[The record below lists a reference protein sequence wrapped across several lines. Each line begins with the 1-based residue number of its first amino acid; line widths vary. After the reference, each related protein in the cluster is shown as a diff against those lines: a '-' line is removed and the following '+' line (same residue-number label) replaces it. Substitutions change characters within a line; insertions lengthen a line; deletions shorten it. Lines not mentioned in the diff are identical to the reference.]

1 MVASHSHIQPDGPRD
16 GDYQSS
22 GREGFMTLH
31 EISRRT
37 HVQHSGVKLVGV
49 LLLAGVMIEMVALI
63 VGIALGV
70 SAGDYFS
77 ETKATRDAA
86 ASGSGLLSQIGT
98 ISAVQGWLEPLKF
111 LGLAMMFAGIAASL
125 AVIVKNLQLRGEAF
139 AAALPVLINGK
150 NTGGDNAGGQS

>member
-1 MVASHSHIQPDGPRD
+1 
-16 GDYQSS
+16 
-22 GREGFMTLH
+22 MTLH
-31 EISRRT
+31 EISRRAQR
-37 HVQHSGVKLVGV
+37 QHAGVKFVVV

-98 ISAVQGWLEPLKF
+98 ISAVKAWLLPLQF
-111 LGLAMMFAGIAASL
+111 LGVATLFAAIAVAL
-125 AVIVKNLQLRGEAF
+125 AVIIKNIQLRAEAF
-139 AAALPVLINGK
+139 AAALPVLLS
-150 NTGGDNAGGQS
+150 GGNIGGNSTGGQS